1 MTKPAWESASVGKRS
16 RTPTTRAIT
25 GRPSTVS
32 AIRPSGPADAAVC
45 GSASTGTGRVSVGC
59 AGRSTPGVP
68 LAEKP
73 TIAALPLVAGPVVA
87 DPVVAGPVVAD
98 PVVADPVVAAPTPR
112 QAPSGTDRD
121 GPRAGRTVSGP
132 SATRAE
138 ACVAA
143 PGFS

>member
-87 DPVVAGPVVAD
+87 DPVVAD
-98 PVVADPVVAAPTPR
+98 PVVAAAPTPR

-143 PGFS
+143 PGFSPF